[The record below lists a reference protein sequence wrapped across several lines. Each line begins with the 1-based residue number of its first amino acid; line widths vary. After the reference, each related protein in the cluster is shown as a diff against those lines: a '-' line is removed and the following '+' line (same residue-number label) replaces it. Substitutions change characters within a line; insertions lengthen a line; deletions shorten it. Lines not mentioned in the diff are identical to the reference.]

1 MPFQG
6 YLLDDDL
13 LVFQAG
19 EQKPRFE
26 HWNIQAGRF
35 VARVRLSDQIV
46 VVLRADIRGDVLIG
60 TTDDM
65 MGKMGAF
72 DLRRDSKPNPRLLAA
87 APPDRPHLRPP
98 PANPVDF
105 DGAYEADL
113 PETVGK
119 SAPMVGATLRC
130 KDGTCTFAMGKD
142 SKEVYDKL
150 GSINPSHYSQAKFAL
165 AYAKE
170 HKANASEEAP
180 HLSAL
185 LDSDS
190 NLYSCVDLGYI
201 NPRFPGA
208 DMPGLTILC
217 KLDRNPW
224 KKPVVLLMG
233 TILANCGPGFCRYAI
248 VPMFRQ

>member
-1 MPFQG
+1 M
-6 YLLDDDL
+6 
-13 LVFQAG
+13 
-19 EQKPRFE
+19 
-26 HWNIQAGRF
+26 
-35 VARVRLSDQIV
+35 RLSDQIV

-150 GSINPSHYSQAKFAL
+150 GSIHPSHYSQAKFAL
-165 AYAKE
+165 HTQRNTRQMQARRRRTFRRFSTLTQTFTP
-170 HKANASEEAP
+170 ASIWVTSIHVSRVP
-180 HLSAL
+180 
-185 LDSDS
+185 
-190 NLYSCVDLGYI
+190 
-201 NPRFPGA
+201 
-208 DMPGLTILC
+208 T
-217 KLDRNPW
+217 
-224 KKPVVLLMG
+224 
-233 TILANCGPGFCRYAI
+233 CRG
-248 VPMFRQ
+248 